1 MTQKNEYYNNLVKL
15 ARTNSI
21 YHQNLLYKEALY
33 LIQPIIYKYKNY
45 AIKFGISRND
55 LQDLM
60 NETFLKLL
68 LEKIDFY
75 ENFSSYYR
83 RKYEFDI
90 LRLFKTYKTKKSLV
104 LKEAL
109 TTSYFKNRNN
119 EMNLQN
125 SSVEEI
131 SYSEKIFDERNFAL
145 ERLKDLHHIEEVEMN
160 IFQYYLKGFKIN
172 EIATIFK
179 ISEYKIRNS
188 ILDTARKLAKL
199 DFFNEESENINLS

>member
-109 TTSYFKNRNN
+109 TTSYLKI
-119 EMNLQN
+119 
-125 SSVEEI
+125 EI
-131 SYSEKIFDERNFAL
+131 MK
-145 ERLKDLHHIEEVEMN
+145 
-160 IFQYYLKGFKIN
+160 
-172 EIATIFK
+172 
-179 ISEYKIRNS
+179 
-188 ILDTARKLAKL
+188 
-199 DFFNEESENINLS
+199 